1 MTATAKVTDDDLV
14 TLREAS
20 RLFGRIPPRTLRHWI
35 AAGRLRSFQPGRK
48 HLVRVGDMRAL
59 LWGSWRVEGRPSA
72 SGGQSTAARTAQ
84 AEPGLEEARHDDE

>member
-1 MTATAKVTDDDLV
+1 MTTTAKVTDDDLV

-48 HLVRVGDMRAL
+48 HLVRVGDMKAL
-59 LWGSWRVEGRPSA
+59 LAGGCRVEGRPIA
-72 SGGQSTAARTAQ
+72 SIGHSGAARLVQ
-84 AEPGLEEARHDDE
+84 AEPGLMKARHDD